1 MPRRPKDIL
10 LPALLFVGNLALL
23 GPYLVAEFSLRGW
36 SAEYTSIGLARL
48 FQQQHFT
55 WNPLW
60 YGGIPFH
67 YSGPPLLPG
76 SVALLA
82 WLVPGLSVARAYHLV
97 SGLAYALAPVTLY
110 FLARYLLGSRLWA
123 AVAALAYSVLPSA
136 IYLLPDPAGLAGRY
150 GRAPWPFV
158 TLLEY
163 GEAGHLAVAALL
175 PLVLLAAWRALEDF
189 RFFHYSVAS
198 FAAALLPLTSQ
209 SGTVALTM
217 GLGAVLVAQGRIVGL
232 GRTPDYRT
240 AIKRTLAIW
249 VTAHTLGAFWLTAG
263 SFATRASLAYVEHLA
278 ERVLLSEMSLFAVGA
293 VAAAGVLLSLAMWS
307 RTPPVVAFL
316 LAWIALAGASGL
328 AFSQAGSDFF
338 SEPWRSGV
346 EFHMALALALGLV
359 LSLLPKPRRLTV
371 LAAPII
377 IATLGA
383 TLGASHLFLRTA
395 WSHQFAADPHAT
407 LFYQITD
414 WLARQPPGRV
424 FVSGEPAGTLNV
436 FADIPQVGGG
446 SPQGAVNPLIL
457 AAQREAA
464 LGSCDSPQKARR
476 LAQLWPRALGCRRV
490 LVHSAASQEYYHHY
504 VFPER
509 FAGLPQLLNNGRGD
523 KIYAVPGA
531 GPTAVVVSL
540 GALRRLPALRS
551 TDDRRALAAYVA
563 WAEGKRRARFQWLRY
578 DRARVSENL
587 GRGEAILVKTNYDSG
602 WHARGGQFRLTADPI
617 GFLLLEPLRSGGQTF
632 DLHYRGSWDL
642 WLGRGLAAVTALV
655 LLLGGV
661 SPLRFAL
668 GLAVVWLASFGVWT
682 WKESRHGL
690 GNRIAVAREAFGRL
704 QPPLISPGGIVD
716 AESYQP
722 PPLAPAR
729 PVAIFG
735 RNLGAPQDRLRILV
749 DGREA
754 GVLDRSSR
762 RVRIELPPMAG
773 ARRVEIAPEVN
784 GCRGNSFMV
793 DVRGGAASQGR

>member
-10 LPALLFVGNLALL
+10 LPALLFVGNLTLL

-67 YSGPPLLPG
+67 YAGPPLLPG

-82 WLVPGLSVARAYHLV
+82 WLIPGLSVARAYHLV

-123 AVAALAYSVLPSA
+123 AVAALAYSMLPSA
-136 IYLLPDPAGLAGRY
+136 IYLLPDPAGLAVRY

-163 GEAGHLAVAALL
+163 SEAGHLAVAALL
-175 PLVLLAAWRALEDF
+175 PLVLIAAWRALEDF
-189 RFFHYSVAS
+189 RFFNYSVAS

-209 SGTVALTM
+209 SGTLALTM
-217 GLGAVLVAQGRIVGL
+217 GLGAVLVAQGRIVGM

-263 SFATRASLAYVEHLA
+263 SFATRASMAYVEHLA

-307 RTPPVVAFL
+307 RTPPIVAFL
-316 LAWIALAGASGL
+316 LAWIALTGASGL
-328 AFSQAGSDFF
+328 VFLQAGNDSF
-338 SEPWRSGV
+338 SKPWRSGV

-359 LSLLPKPRRLTV
+359 LSLLPKPLRLTL

-377 IATLGA
+377 IAM
-383 TLGASHLFLRTA
+383 LGASHLFLRTA
-395 WSHQFAADPHAT
+395 WGHQFAADPRAT
-407 LFYQITD
+407 LFYQLTD

-436 FADIPQVGGG
+436 FTDIPQVSGG
-446 SPQGAVNPLIL
+446 SPQGAANPLIL

-464 LGSCDSPQKARR
+464 LGSCDSRQKARR
-476 LAQLWPRALGCRRV
+476 LA
-490 LVHSAASQEYYHHY
+490 
-504 VFPER
+504 
-509 FAGLPQLLNNGRGD
+509 QLLNNGRGD

-531 GPTAVVVSL
+531 GPAAVVVSL
-540 GALRRLPALRS
+540 AALRRLPALRS
-551 TDDRRALAAYVA
+551 TDDRKALAAYVA
-563 WAEGKRRARFQWLRY
+563 WAQGKRRARLEWTRH

-602 WHARGGQFRLTADPI
+602 WLARGGQFRLTADPI
-617 GFLLLEPLRSGGQTF
+617 GFLLLEPRRSGAQSF
-632 DLHYRGSWDL
+632 ELRYRGSWDL

-690 GNRIAVAREAFGRL
+690 GNRIAVAREAFGHL
-704 QPPLISPGGIVD
+704 QPPLISPGGIVN

-722 PPLAPAR
+722 PPLAPGR

-735 RNLGAPQDRLRILV
+735 RNLGNPQDRLRILV

-773 ARRVEIAPEVN
+773 ARRVEIAAEVN
-784 GCRGNSFMV
+784 GCRGNAFLV
-793 DVRGGAASQGR
+793 DVRGGAASAGR